1 MKELGGSQVDLWFAN
16 LEDFD
21 LCLVGRE
28 CADWL
33 NSEEANRMRRY
44 QSRRQQEHFVLGRII
59 LRLTLSKYFGCSPSD
74 FNFHT
79 DNQGK
84 LFLNSNNP
92 PSLFFSLSHSY
103 NRLVVAVS
111 RVRDMGIDVELVNEK
126 REILKIA
133 KRYFSPREFQDLSN
147 LKVSVQTK
155 RFYELWTLKESV
167 LKALGVGLSGFLSK
181 VKFTF
186 PTSDKL
192 DLQFVFTEQGPA
204 KWQSWQI
211 KTLEPYVLALSVKSL
226 DTKINHIESHTF
238 MSLDK
243 IVPGETEIIRSF

>member
-1 MKELGGSQVDLWFAN
+1 MKELGGSQVHLWFAN
-16 LEDFD
+16 LKDFD
-21 LCLVGRE
+21 LCLVYRE
-28 CADWL
+28 CAEWL
-33 NSEEANRMRRY
+33 NSEEINRMRRY

-59 LRLTLSKYFGCSPSD
+59 LKLTLSKYFDGSPSD

-79 DNQGK
+79 DTQGK
-84 LFLNSNNP
+84 LFLGSSNP
-92 PSLFFSLSHSY
+92 ASFFFNLSHSY
-103 NRLVVAVS
+103 NRLVVAVG
-111 RVRDMGIDVELVNEK
+111 RVRDLGVDVELVNEK
-126 REILKIA
+126 RGILKIA
-133 KRYFSPREFQDLSN
+133 ERYFSPREFQDLSN
-147 LKVSVQTK
+147 LKMSLQTK

-167 LKALGVGLSGFLSK
+167 LKAQGIGLPGFLSK

-192 DLQFVFTEQGPA
+192 DMQFVLTEQDPA
-204 KWQSWQI
+204 KWQVWQI

-226 DTKINHIESHTF
+226 DARINHIESHTF